1 MGSITGSEGGA
12 LRPPTADEPR
22 EIAGYRL
29 LARIGE
35 GGMGS
40 VYLSRTRGNQPVA
53 LKMIRREYAGDAE
66 FRRRFQQEV
75 RAAQRVRGY
84 HLVPVVD
91 HDANGEQPWLATA
104 YVPGLPLDDALET
117 HGPLPLP
124 AAFQLVGCVARGL
137 VAVHAAGVIH
147 RDLKPGNILLGAD
160 GPWVIDFG
168 IARAAEATRLTRSGG
183 FVGTPPFMSPEHGI
197 GDELTPATDVFS
209 LGLIAA
215 VTATGRHPYGTGS
228 PLTVATQIA
237 NTAQRPP
244 DLSGYPDGLR
254 AVLECCLAADPAERP
269 TPGEL
274 AELCEQ
280 ASGRAARAFDGWLPA
295 PVATAV
301 AERKRQVDLL
311 LTGAEPE
318 PSAAP
323 GDEPRRTATYV
334 PTQASAP
341 AAGPR
346 PGDFPHG
353 APTQAATA
361 PPAAPPAPTS
371 PAPVW
376 QRRTPLAVALAV
388 TLAVVAG
395 TAWALSGGDG
405 KSGSQAEAADR
416 SARQSAIP
424 TPGTDGKSKDP
435 APATKAPKRYEAIF
449 TDRPL
454 TITTPADSLVGV
466 DFDAPKVSPRGD
478 VTDRDAELTYMAQ
491 WMSFHKAT
499 AKSKGTSP
507 EECRQ
512 AVDTAPLPSQ
522 LTREAMNKEG
532 VLKEGDVLCT
542 VTSKGNLSMF
552 EISEVTRTGQFLDP
566 PTYSGT
572 LTLWKP
578 PV

>member
-1 MGSITGSEGGA
+1 MGSITGSEAGA
-12 LRPPTADEPR
+12 LRPPTADETR

-124 AAFQLVGCVARGL
+124 VAFQLVGCVARGL

-183 FVGTPPFMSPEHGI
+183 FVGTPQFMSPEHGI

-254 AVLECCLAADPAERP
+254 AVLERCLAADPAERP

-280 ASGRAARAFDGWLPA
+280 ASGRAARAFDDWLPA
-295 PVATAV
+295 PLATAV

-318 PSAAP
+318 PSATP
-323 GDEPRRTATYV
+323 GNEPRRTATYV
-334 PTQASAP
+334 PTRASAP
-341 AAGPR
+341 TAGPR
-346 PGDFPHG
+346 PGDFVHS
-353 APTQAATA
+353 APTQPATT
-361 PPAAPPAPTS
+361 PPAAPPAPAS
-371 PAPVW
+371 PAPLW
-376 QRRTPLAVALAV
+376 RRRTPPAIALAV

-416 SARQSAIP
+416 SARQSASA
-424 TPGTDGKSKDP
+424 TPGAGGKSKDP

-478 VTDRDAELTYMAQ
+478 VTDHDAELTYMAQ
-491 WMSFHKAT
+491 WMTFRKAA

-512 AVDTAPLPSQ
+512 AVDTAPLPSE

-552 EISEVTRTGQFLDP
+552 EITEVTRTGQFLDP

-578 PV
+578 PA

>member
-1 MGSITGSEGGA
+1 MGSITGSEAGA

-53 LKMIRREYAGDAE
+53 LKVIRREYAGDAE

-75 RAAQRVRGY
+75 RAAQRVQGY
-84 HLVPVVD
+84 HLVPVMD

-104 YVPGLPLDDALET
+104 YVPGLPLDDALAT

-124 AAFQLVGCVARGL
+124 AALQLVGCVARAL
-137 VAVHAAGVIH
+137 DSVHAAGVIH

-183 FVGTPPFMSPEHGI
+183 FVGTPQFMSPEHGN
-197 GDELTPATDVFS
+197 GEELTPATDVFS

-254 AVLECCLAADPAERP
+254 AVLERCLAADPAERP

-323 GDEPRRTATYV
+323 GNEPGRTATYV

-341 AAGPR
+341 GAGAR
-346 PGDFPHG
+346 PGDFVHG
-353 APTQAATA
+353 APTQAAPA
-361 PPAAPPAPTS
+361 PPAAPPAPVS

-376 QRRTPLAVALAV
+376 RRRTPLAIALAV
-388 TLAVVAG
+388 TLAVAAG
-395 TAWALSGGDG
+395 TAWALSGGEE
-405 KSGSQAEAADR
+405 KSGSKAEAADK
-416 SARQSAIP
+416 SARQSASP
-424 TPGTDGKSKDP
+424 APGADGKSKDP
-435 APATKAPKRYEAIF
+435 APAAKAPKRYEAIF

-478 VTDRDAELTYMAQ
+478 VPDGDAELTYMAQ
-491 WMSFHKAT
+491 WMSFPKAT

-532 VLKEGDVLCT
+532 ALKEGDVLCT

-552 EISEVTRTGQFLDP
+552 TITEVTQTGRFLDP

-578 PV
+578 PA